1 MPFSIQRLRACARVG
16 DRSTTQEVRLP
27 DGRQCTLHDAS
38 GRLASRRWFGEHK
51 LLAVT
56 SLGSGSSGNALLLR
70 TAGAVLLVDC
80 GVGVRRLLRALDSV
94 GLSMADVDALL
105 ISHEHSDHIR
115 ELPRFVM
122 QGTAVLSTR
131 GSARAANVPARLRE
145 EMRPGRP
152 VRLADVEVVAVPVC
166 HDAEDPCGFLI
177 RSPAGSVTVVT
188 DLGCPSPAAAE
199 AIAESRLV
207 VLEANHDEAMLRR
220 GPYPEHLR
228 RRILSDSGHLSNAG
242 CADLLARSIQGLTQ
256 PPTVWLAHLSETNN
270 RPHLAK
276 QTVQRRLAQVG
287 IRLDLHTLP
296 RREIN
301 ETWSPHTAKPGVAQ
315 LSFDLPGL
323 GATAGMA

>member
-1 MPFSIQRLRACARVG
+1 VL
-16 DRSTTQEVRLP
+16 LP
-27 DGRQCTLHDAS
+27 GGLQCNLHEAS
-38 GRLASRRWFGEHK
+38 GCLQTTHRFGDDR

-70 TAGAVLLVDC
+70 TAGAVILVDC
-80 GVGVRRLLRALDSV
+80 GVGVRRLLRALDGV

-115 ELPRFVM
+115 ELPRFVK
-122 QGTAVLSTR
+122 QGTVVLSTR
-131 GSARAANVPARLRE
+131 GSALAAGVPTRQWEEIRAAH
-145 EMRPGRP
+145 P
-152 VRLADVEVVAVPVC
+152 VRLADLEVIAIPVC
-166 HDAEDPCGFLI
+166 HDAADPCGFLI
-177 RSPAGSVTVVT
+177 RSVAGSVTVVT

-220 GPYPEHLR
+220 GPYPERLQ
-228 RRILSDSGHLSNAG
+228 RRILSDSGHLSNTDCG
-242 CADLLARSIQGLTQ
+242 HLLARAIHGSSQ

-270 RPHLAK
+270 RPQLAK
-276 QTVQRRLAQVG
+276 QTVQRRLAQTG

-301 ETWSPHTAKPGVAQ
+301 ETWSPDTAKPGVAQ

-323 GATAGMA
+323 SENSNLRVVATSNRA

>member
-1 MPFSIQRLRACARVG
+1 
-16 DRSTTQEVRLP
+16 
-27 DGRQCTLHDAS
+27 
-38 GRLASRRWFGEHK
+38 

-56 SLGSGSSGNALLLR
+56 SLGSGSAGNALLVR

-80 GVGVRRLLRALDSV
+80 GIGIRRLLRALCSV
-94 GLSMADVDALL
+94 GLTLADVDAVL

-131 GSARAANVPARLRE
+131 GSARAANVPTQLWE
-145 EMRPGRP
+145 ETRAERP
-152 VRLADVEVVAVPVC
+152 VRIADVEVVAIPVC
-166 HDAEDPCGFLI
+166 HDAEEPCGFLI
-177 RSPAGSVTVVT
+177 RSGAGSVTVVT
-188 DLGCPSPAAAE
+188 DLGCPCPAAVE

-220 GPYPEHLR
+220 GPYPERLQ

-242 CADLLARSIQGLTQ
+242 CADLLAQAIRGSTQ

-276 QTVQRRLAQVG
+276 QTVQRRLTQVG
-287 IRLDLHTLP
+287 LRLDLHALP

-301 ETWSPHTAKPGVAQ
+301 ETWTPDTAKAGVAQ
-315 LSFDLPGL
+315 LSFDLLDPGPSSEHRVV
-323 GATAGMA
+323 AR

>member
-1 MPFSIQRLRACARVG
+1 MLGVE
-16 DRSTTQEVRLP
+16 THT
-27 DGRQCTLHDAS
+27 S
-38 GRLASRRWFGEHK
+38 GERR

-56 SLGSGSSGNALLLR
+56 SLGSGSAGNALLVR

-80 GVGVRRLLRALDSV
+80 GVGVRRVLRALDAV
-94 GLSMADVDALL
+94 GLSMRDVDALL

-122 QGTAVLSTR
+122 QRTAVLSTR
-131 GSARAANVPARLRE
+131 GSARAANVPMQLWQE
-145 EMRPGRP
+145 TRPEHSLQ
-152 VRLADVEVVAVPVC
+152 LADVEIVAIPVC
-166 HDAEDPCGFLI
+166 HDAADPCGFLI
-177 RSPAGSVTVVT
+177 RTAEGSVTVLT
-188 DLGCPSPAAAE
+188 DLGCPSSAATE

-220 GPYPEHLR
+220 GPYPQRLQ

-242 CADLLARSIQGLTQ
+242 CADLLARAIRGSTQ

-287 IRLDLHTLP
+287 LRLDLQALP
-296 RREIN
+296 RRESN

-315 LSFDLPGL
+315 LAFDLGDSGGNPFDQAVTGSNRR
-323 GATAGMA
+323 

>member
-1 MPFSIQRLRACARVG
+1 
-16 DRSTTQEVRLP
+16 
-27 DGRQCTLHDAS
+27 
-38 GRLASRRWFGEHK
+38 

-56 SLGSGSSGNALLLR
+56 SLGSGSAGNALLVR

-80 GVGVRRLLRALDSV
+80 GIGIRRLLRALCSV
-94 GLSMADVDALL
+94 GLTLADVDAVL

-131 GSARAANVPARLRE
+131 GSARAANVPTQLWE
-145 EMRPGRP
+145 ETRAERP
-152 VRLADVEVVAVPVC
+152 VRIADVEVVAIPVC
-166 HDAEDPCGFLI
+166 HDAEEPCGFLI
-177 RSPAGSVTVVT
+177 RSGAGSVTVVT
-188 DLGCPSPAAAE
+188 DLGCPCPAAVE

-220 GPYPEHLR
+220 GPYPERLQ

-242 CADLLARSIQGLTQ
+242 CADLLAQAIRGSTQ

-276 QTVQRRLAQVG
+276 QTVQRRLTQVG
-287 IRLDLHTLP
+287 LQLDLHALP

-301 ETWSPHTAKPGVAQ
+301 ETWTPHTAKPGVAQ
-315 LSFDLPGL
+315 LSFDLPDPGL
-323 GATAGMA
+323 SSEHRGVAR